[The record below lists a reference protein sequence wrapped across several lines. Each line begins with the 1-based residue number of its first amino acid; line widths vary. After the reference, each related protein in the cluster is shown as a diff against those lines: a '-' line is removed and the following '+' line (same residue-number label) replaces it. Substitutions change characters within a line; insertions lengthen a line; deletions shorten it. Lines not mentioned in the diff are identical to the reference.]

1 MKLAGSTALATGA
14 NRGFGRRGIRDM
26 LLNGPLGFGAGP
38 LGNMFRDIPDHEAAA
53 TVDAAWEQGTRF
65 FDTAPMYGAGLS
77 EIRLG
82 KYLAQ
87 HDRDDYVLSTK
98 VGRLVLDEID
108 TDERD
113 SGMFK
118 FGRANRVVYDYSEK
132 GALKSIEGSLNR
144 LGVDRLDFVFVH
156 DAAQDFHGDAWLA
169 QLETART
176 GAFRAL
182 ARLREE
188 GVITGW
194 GLGVN
199 LTEPVE
205 LTLGLTEAQPDST
218 LLAGRYTLL
227 DHEHAL
233 QRLMPTAAA
242 QGVDIVIGGPYNSGI
257 LAGGTRFDYQNAP
270 AAISA
275 KVARITD
282 IAQHHN
288 VPIKAAALQ
297 FSLAHPAT
305 AAVIPGAS
313 KPERIAEDY
322 AALNTTIPDDF
333 WHEMRDQHLVAANA
347 PLPIDR

>member
-1 MKLAGSTALATGA
+1 
-14 NRGFGRRGIRDM
+14 
-26 LLNGPLGFGAGP
+26 
-38 LGNMFRDIPDHEAAA
+38 MFRDIPDQEAVA
-53 TVDAAWEQGTRF
+53 TVHAAWEQGTRF

-82 KYLAQ
+82 RYLAQ
-87 HDRDDYVLSTK
+87 YDRDDYVLSTK
-98 VGRLVLDEID
+98 VGRLILDEID
-108 TDERD
+108 TKDRNSE
-113 SGMFK
+113 MFK
-118 FGRANRVVYDYSEK
+118 FGRANRMVYDYSEK
-132 GALKSIEGSLNR
+132 GALRSIEGSLNR

-156 DAAQDFHGDAWLA
+156 DPAQDFHGDAWLA
-169 QLETART
+169 HLETAHT

-182 ARLREE
+182 TRLRDE
-188 GVITGW
+188 GVIRGW

-205 LTLGLTEAQPDST
+205 FTLGLTDVQPDST

-242 QGVDIVIGGPYNSGI
+242 EGIDIVIGGPYNSGI
-257 LAGGTRFDYQNAP
+257 LAGGTRFEYQKAP
-270 AAISA
+270 AEISA

-282 IAQHHN
+282 IAQRHD
-288 VPIKAAALQ
+288 VPVKAAALQ

-313 KPERIAEDY
+313 KPERIAEDH
-322 AALNTTIPDDF
+322 AALNTKIPDDF

-347 PLPIDR
+347 PLPSDQ

>member
-1 MKLAGSTALATGA
+1 M
-14 NRGFGRRGIRDM
+14 GIRDT
-26 LLNGPLGFGAGP
+26 LVNGPLGFGTAP
-38 LGNMFRDIPDHEAAA
+38 LGNMFRDIPDHEAVA
-53 TVDAAWEQGTRF
+53 TVEAAWEHGTRF
-65 FDTAPMYGAGLS
+65 FDTAPMYGAGLA

-82 KYLAQ
+82 EYLAQ

-113 SGMFK
+113 SEMFK
-118 FGRANRVVYDYSEK
+118 FGLDNRIVYDYSEK
-132 GALKSIEGSLNR
+132 GALTSIEGSLNR

-156 DAAQDFHGDAWLA
+156 DPAQDFHGDAWLA

-205 LTLGLTEAQPDST
+205 LTLGLTEAQPDIT

-227 DHEHAL
+227 DHKHAL

-242 QGVDIVIGGPYNSGI
+242 QGVDIVVGGPYNSGV
-257 LAGGTRFDYQNAP
+257 LAGGTRFEYQTAP
-270 AAISA
+270 AQISA

-282 IAQHHN
+282 IAQRYN

>member
-1 MKLAGSTALATGA
+1 
-14 NRGFGRRGIRDM
+14 
-26 LLNGPLGFGAGP
+26 
-38 LGNMFRDIPDHEAAA
+38 
-53 TVDAAWEQGTRF
+53 
-65 FDTAPMYGAGLS
+65 
-77 EIRLG
+77 
-82 KYLAQ
+82 
-87 HDRDDYVLSTK
+87 
-98 VGRLVLDEID
+98 
-108 TDERD
+108 
-113 SGMFK
+113 MFK

-132 GALKSIEGSLNR
+132 GALASIEGGLNR
-144 LGVDRLDFVFVH
+144 LGVNRLDFVFVH
-156 DAAQDFHGDAWLA
+156 DPAQDFHGDAWLA

-182 ARLREE
+182 ARLRDE
-188 GVITGW
+188 GVIKGW

-205 LTLGLTEAQPDST
+205 FALRLTDVQPDST

-242 QGVDIVIGGPYNSGI
+242 EGVDIVIGGPYNSGI
-257 LAGGTRFDYQNAP
+257 LAGGTRFEYQNAP
-270 AAISA
+270 AEITA
-275 KVARITD
+275 KVARITA
-282 IAQHHN
+282 IAQRYE

-297 FSLAHPAT
+297 FSLAHRAT

-347 PLPIDR
+347 PLPVDNLTRHGGLEIIKPRPAART